1 MKEISV
7 VIPAFNE
14 EGMITRT
21 LAETCAVLCGHDYEI
36 IVVDDGSRDGTFA
49 EVGAFARDH
58 PEVRVLRLE
67 YNGGKGAALR
77 LGTEAAQGDLIAFL
91 DADLDIHP
99 RQIWLLLDAMRA
111 GGADVAV
118 GSKHLTDSRV
128 TSPLPRRFLSRA
140 FSWLEKALF
149 NLELSDT
156 QTGLKL
162 FRAEV
167 LRRAFPRV
175 RVQRYAFDLELLV
188 AASRFGYRIV
198 EVPVAVSFQRS
209 GAGRIGLRSMLNM
222 LWDLIS
228 IYYRASFW
236 RWLEPSLTTKIWMVV
251 LAMGIFT
258 TGVSVGRFLSR
269 VWVPPW
275 LRELLW
281 YATLRFLPSQWRDLL
296 LLAGGLTL
304 TIVALVNL
312 NKHLMSAFARP
323 DRGDLAGI
331 HRATNGPRLPAQETE
346 AEEMVPEAHEGAAP

>member
-14 EGMITRT
+14 EGIIART
-21 LAETCAVLCGHDYEI
+21 LAETCAVLRGRDYEI
-36 IVVDDGSRDGTFA
+36 IVVDDGSSDRTWA
-49 EVGAFARDH
+49 EAEAVARGH
-58 PEVRVLRLE
+58 GGVRVLRAGR
-67 YNGGKGAALR
+67 NSGKGAALR
-77 LGTEAAQGDLIAFL
+77 QGTEVAQGEFIAFL
-91 DADLDIHP
+91 DADMDIHP
-99 RQIWLLLDAMRA
+99 RQLWLLLDAMRA
-111 GGADVAV
+111 HSADVAV
-118 GSKHLTDSRV
+118 GSKHLADSRV
-128 TSPLPRRFLSRA
+128 AFPLSRRILSRA

-198 EVPVAVSFQRS
+198 EVPVTVSFQRP
-209 GAGRIGLRSMLNM
+209 GAGRIGLRAMLNM
-222 LWDLIS
+222 LWDLIV

-236 RWLEPSLTTKIWMVV
+236 RWLEPRLTTKIWMIV
-251 LAMGIFT
+251 LALGIFT

-275 LRELLW
+275 LREVLW
-281 YATLRFLPSQWRDLL
+281 YATLRFLPGQWRDLL
-296 LLAGGLTL
+296 LLMGGLLLTTL
-304 TIVALVNL
+304 ALVNL
-312 NKHLMSAFARP
+312 NKHLMGAFARP

-331 HRATNGPRLPAQETE
+331 HRALAAPRPPVQETE
-346 AEEMVPEAHEGAAP
+346 TEETMPEAHRGAAP